1 MTKQELQKAFDQ
13 TFVSDYLRCRSC
25 DDSNIASCVPH
36 NCPQDLLCPC
46 GKIREAYD
54 CQDEKWITDGPRN
67 GDRDARVVPDI
78 AKLCRGTSVP
88 LTPIRSYAAWC
99 IERFLKQVEG
109 MQIDGDV
116 RYRAERI
123 LDALN
128 GADDLLAAYDEA
140 AQVMLTSSF
149 GRKAVER
156 FLVGLSCGALAVAT
170 GLRTG
175 SVYTDSHQLDL
186 VRLIAREKL
195 EAELLRGK
203 TKTQADKALTAQGG
217 AIAQRVAEIA
227 LIEKAALVAQR
238 KAMGCPWPEDAE
250 C

>member
-25 DDSNIASCVPH
+25 DENRIASCVPH
-36 NCPQDLLCPC
+36 NRPQDLLCPC

-54 CQDEKWITDGPRN
+54 CQDEKWITDGTRN
-67 GDRDARVVPDI
+67 GDQDARVVPDV
-78 AKLCRGTSVP
+78 AKLCRGTADTSVSM
-88 LTPIRSYAAWC
+88 TSIRSYAAWC
-99 IERFLKQVEG
+99 IERFLRHVEG
-109 MQIDGDV
+109 MQVDGDV
-116 RYRAERI
+116 RYRAQRI
-123 LDALN
+123 LAALN

-140 AQVMLTSSF
+140 AQIMLTSAF

-156 FLVGLSCGALAVAT
+156 FLVGLSYGALAVAT

-227 LIEKAALVAQR
+227 LVEKAALVAQR
-238 KAMGCPWPEDAE
+238 KASE
-250 C
+250 